1 MFFFFFNE
9 LYTIADIKI
18 AFKNICLRK
27 MLSDGYF
34 DMSTYIYGKLSKE
47 ELYAKLIGKKSKYA
61 KLYQIDYPKE
71 IEAYDVWMTNFGSN
85 EDVVCNSDYN
95 PDYEE
100 SIAIVN
106 WVYSLLEN
114 DKSRELFTKEL
125 FRHEKSL
132 DGIMNDVSIKNGVV
146 YNKETVDLNIFSDI
160 TRISSFNSSLEREGQ
175 ILVYRGHSN
184 ANYILQPSI
193 MRNANLE
200 KNESSLYHE
209 LLINCPNDFINCNT
223 HLEKLV
229 HMQHYGLPTRLLDV
243 TRNLLVAIYFACE
256 KAFESYG
263 EVVLVQIEYDNIK
276 YPQSDVVSIL
286 ASLPALSSEKREE
299 IYNLACDDKIGDER
313 FNDEA
318 KILLHEIR
326 IEKPSFQPEIKKKD
340 VLNSYFVYALKN
352 NNRIIKQD
360 GAFIICGLLGEQ
372 NTLEKF
378 RYKNGNKKVV
388 ILVDKKEEIL
398 KELEQYS
405 INKSTLFPEI
415 ESVAK
420 YLQKKYS

>member
-95 PDYEE
+95 SDYEE

-160 TRISSFNSSLEREGQ
+160 TRISSFISSLEREGQ

>member
-1 MFFFFFNE
+1 MNYPSE
-9 LYTIADIKI
+9 GDAYSVWTDNLG
-18 AFKNICLRK
+18 
-27 MLSDGYF
+27 SD
-34 DMSTYIYGKLSKE
+34 
-47 ELYAKLIGKKSKYA
+47 
-61 KLYQIDYPKE
+61 
-71 IEAYDVWMTNFGSN
+71 
-85 EDVVCNSDYN
+85 EDGECISVYE

-106 WVYSLLEN
+106 WVYNLLKN
-114 DKSRELFTKEL
+114 DKSRESFTKEL
-125 FRHEKSL
+125 LKHEKTL
-132 DGIMNDVSIKNGVV
+132 DGIINDVTIEKGVV
-146 YNKETVDLNIFSDI
+146 YNKETVELRIFSNVA
-160 TRISSFNSSLEREGQ
+160 RISSFVSALGSKGE
-175 ILVYRGHSN
+175 ILAFRGHSN
-184 ANYILQPSI
+184 ANYIMQPSI
-193 MRNANLE
+193 MRNSNLE
-200 KNESSLYHE
+200 KNESNLYHE

-256 KAFESYG
+256 ESFDSYG
-263 EVVLVQIEYDNIK
+263 EVVLVKTEYGNIK
-276 YPQSDVVSIL
+276 YPQSDMVSIL

-299 IYNLACDDKIGDER
+299 IYNLACDDEITDKQ
-313 FNDEA
+313 FNDKA

-326 IEKPSFQPEIKKKD
+326 IEKPSFQPEIKKED

-360 GAFIICGLLGEQ
+360 GAFIICGLLGKQ

-388 ILVDKKEEIL
+388 ILIDKKEEIL
-398 KELEQYS
+398 KELEKYS
-405 INKSTLFPEI
+405 INQSTLFPEI

-420 YLQKKYS
+420 YLRKKYS